1 MQSKEKQMNSITL
14 TTLLSAGFAAAAD
27 PSSGGIA
34 CVEPVFPDYSGS
46 DLIYGLPFV
55 YEDLEDAPF
64 FMAPY
69 MTADDFTCT
78 NSGYI
83 DYIEIWAIYIAG
95 GGNPSNYNIELRNTG
110 AEGPGSIVSSH
121 ASISVN
127 HTNTGYTF
135 WGYTLWYSEITA
147 DQIFFNGGTQCWL
160 AIQTIGNTGAHGWLC
175 TTQTWGDMS
184 YFSPNNGASWESSQS
199 HFGTAYGQFMV
210 LSGSVGLSRN
220 SWGAIKTLF

>member
-1 MQSKEKQMNSITL
+1 MNAITL
-14 TTLLSAGFAAAAD
+14 LTLLSAGLAAAAD
-27 PSSGGIA
+27 PGLGVTA
-34 CVEPVFPDYSGS
+34 DVEPIFPDDPGG

-55 YEDLEDAPF
+55 HEDLEDAPY

-69 MTADDFTCT
+69 MTADDFICT

-83 DYIEIWAIYIAG
+83 DFIEIWAIYLAG

-110 AEGPGSIVSSH
+110 AVGPGSIVSSH
-121 ASISVN
+121 ASTNVN
-127 HTNTGYTF
+127 HTNTGYTL
-135 WGYTLWYSEITA
+135 WGYTLWYSEITV
-147 DQIFFNGGTQCWL
+147 DNIFFNGGTEYWL
-160 AIQTIGNTGAHGWLC
+160 AIQTIGNTGSHGWLC

-184 YFSPNNGASWESSQS
+184 YYSQNNGASWESSLS

-210 LSGSVGLSRN
+210 LSGSVGLARN

>member
-1 MQSKEKQMNSITL
+1 MSTVTL
-14 TTLLSAGFAAAAD
+14 LTLLSAGFATATD
-27 PSSGGIA
+27 PSPSGNAGA
-34 CVEPVFPDYSGS
+34 EPIFPDYPGS

-55 YEDLEDAPF
+55 HEDLEDAPY

-83 DYIEIWAIYIAG
+83 DFIEIWAIYLAG

-110 AEGPGSIVSSH
+110 VVGPGSIVSSH
-121 ASISVN
+121 SSTNVN
-127 HTNTGYTF
+127 HTNTGYTL
-135 WGYTLWYSEITA
+135 WGYTLWYSEITV
-147 DQIFFNGGTQCWL
+147 DNIFFNGGTEYWL
-160 AIQTIGNTGAHGWLC
+160 AIQTIGNTGSHGWLC

-184 YFSPNNGASWESSQS
+184 YYSQNNGASWESSLS

-210 LSGSVGLSRN
+210 LSGSVALYRN